1 MEDIEKSEARIGIPN
16 TQYTK
21 QNPFIFKLEDYQ
33 DAVIIP
39 RYKSYLLS
47 LSLISCVIKLSLMT
61 CTVFFVFT
69 VVELCSSVSFLP
81 LRYRNFD
88 QPHRFYV
95 ADVYTDLTPLS
106 KFPSPEY
113 ETFAEYYKTKYNLD
127 LSNVN
132 QPLLDV
138 DHTSSR

>member
-1 MEDIEKSEARIGIPN
+1 M
-16 TQYTK
+16 
-21 QNPFIFKLEDYQ
+21 
-33 DAVIIP
+33 
-39 RYKSYLLS
+39 
-47 LSLISCVIKLSLMT
+47 
-61 CTVFFVFT
+61 
-69 VVELCSSVSFLP
+69 
-81 LRYRNFD
+81 
-88 QPHRFYV
+88 

>member
-1 MEDIEKSEARIGIPN
+1 M
-16 TQYTK
+16 
-21 QNPFIFKLEDYQ
+21 DYL
-33 DAVIIP
+33 
-39 RYKSYLLS
+39 Y
-47 LSLISCVIKLSLMT
+47 CV
-61 CTVFFVFT
+61 FVFT
-69 VVELCSSVSFLP
+69 VVELYSYVSFLP

-113 ETFAEYYKTKYNLD
+113 VTFAEYYKTKYNLD